1 MAIFLIG
8 GNSASETRSTI
19 ETGLLAAIP
28 DLIEVPSFDKVFERQ
43 STVKGHEPATVL
55 VIASPGNH
63 DYLDRLVNVAE
74 RHGEDIFII
83 LISDEISASDYKRLV
98 RTGGADW
105 ASTRGGPREV
115 TDIIAR
121 RRRIE
126 PPSGSP
132 HPTTGTLQPA
142 RPVTVSFVP
151 SAGGVGNT
159 TLALETAIHLKT
171 SKSTR
176 QRAICI
182 VDLDFQTS
190 HICDYLDSEPRLQI
204 GELSNAPDRLDEHL
218 FESFKTTNHKS
229 GIDVFAAPRSKFVS
243 EDLNINALDALFSM
257 IATRYNLVFI
267 DFPLTWFSWTTQ
279 VIAASDGAIITG
291 LNTIPNLRQI
301 SETLSL
307 LRSTTNALQ
316 IAIALNRSQQG
327 LFGTVSRRKH
337 VERVL
342 RNETMFFIANHRE
355 AIEAVNMGVPMT
367 MGPGASKLHK
377 ELAGLGS
384 FCMELKS
391 SRAAVS
397 P

>member
-8 GNSASETRSTI
+8 GNSASETRSAI

-28 DLIEVPSFDKVFERQ
+28 DLIEVSSFDEVFERR
-43 STVKGHEPATVL
+43 STVKGGEPATVL
-55 VIASPGNH
+55 VMASPGNH
-63 DYLDRLVNVAE
+63 GYLDRLIDVAE
-74 RHGEDIFII
+74 RYGEDIFII

-105 ASTRGGPREV
+105 ASARGGPREV
-115 TDIIAR
+115 TEIIAR
-121 RRRIE
+121 RPRRVE
-126 PPSGSP
+126 PPSGSS
-132 HPTTGTLQPA
+132 HQTTGKLPPVH
-142 RPVTVSFVP
+142 PVTVSFVP

-171 SKSTR
+171 SKNTR

-218 FESFKTTNHKS
+218 FESFKTNHKS
-229 GIDVFAAPRSKFVS
+229 GVDVFAAPRSKFVS
-243 EDLNINALDALFSM
+243 EDLNINALDAFFSM

-267 DFPLTWFSWTTQ
+267 DFPLTWFSWTGQ

-307 LRSTTNALQ
+307 LRATRNALQ

-337 VERVL
+337 VELVL
-342 RNETMFFIANHRE
+342 RNETMFFISNHRE
-355 AIEAVNMGVPMT
+355 AVEAVNMGVPMT

-377 ELAGLGS
+377 ELAALGS
-384 FCMELKS
+384 FCTELKS
-391 SRAAVS
+391 SRTTV
-397 P
+397 

>member
-1 MAIFLIG
+1 MAIFLLG

-19 ETGLLAAIP
+19 ETGLLATIP

-43 STVKGHEPATVL
+43 SIVKGNESATVL
-55 VIASPGNH
+55 VIAPPENH
-63 DYLDRLVNVAE
+63 GYLDRLVDVAE
-74 RHGEDIFII
+74 RYGEDIFII

-105 ASTRGGPREV
+105 ASARGEPREV

-121 RRRIE
+121 RQRRIK
-126 PPSGSP
+126 PASGSS
-132 HPTTGTLQPA
+132 HPTIGTLHPVH
-142 RPVTVSFVP
+142 PVTLSFIP

-171 SKSTR
+171 SKSTG

-218 FESFKTTNHKS
+218 FESFKTNHKS

-243 EDLNINALDALFSM
+243 DDLNINALDALFSM
-257 IATRYNLVFI
+257 IATRYNLIFI

-279 VIAASDGAIITG
+279 VIAATGGAIITG

-316 IAIALNRSQQG
+316 IAIALNRCQQG
-327 LFGTVSRRKH
+327 VFGTVSRRKH

-342 RNETMFFIANHRE
+342 RNETMFFIADHPE

-367 MGPGASKLHK
+367 MGPSASKLHK

-384 FCMELKS
+384 FCTELKPA
-391 SRAAVS
+391 RTAV
-397 P
+397 

>member
-1 MAIFLIG
+1 MAIFLIR
-8 GNSASETRSTI
+8 GNTASETRSTI
-19 ETGLLAAIP
+19 ETGLLATIP

-43 STVKGHEPATVL
+43 STVRRDEPATVL
-55 VIASPGNH
+55 VIAPPGDH
-63 DYLDRLVNVAE
+63 GYLDRLVDVAE
-74 RHGEDIFII
+74 RYGEDIFII

-105 ASTRGGPREV
+105 ASARAGPREV

-121 RRRIE
+121 RQRRIE
-126 PPSGSP
+126 PPSGSS
-132 HPTTGTLQPA
+132 HQTTVALQPVH
-142 RPVTVSFVP
+142 PVTLSFVP

-218 FESFKTTNHKS
+218 FESFKTSHKS
-229 GIDVFAAPRSKFVS
+229 GIDVFAAPRSKFAS

-257 IATRYNLVFI
+257 IAMRYNLVFI
-267 DFPLTWFSWTTQ
+267 DFPVTWFSWTNQ

-307 LRSTTNALQ
+307 VRSITNTLQ
-316 IAIALNRSQQG
+316 TAIALNRSQQG
-327 LFGTVSRRKH
+327 LFGAVSRRKH

-342 RNETMFFIANHRE
+342 RNETMFFIANYRE

-367 MGPGASKLHK
+367 MGPGANKLHK

-384 FCMELKS
+384 FCTELKS
-391 SRAAVS
+391 SRTAV
-397 P
+397 